1 MTGDLCK
8 KKNFGNLWILEQRKQ
23 RVEMSSTNCF
33 TRGSV
38 SFWNTIKGEEDKSF
52 LLGVAV
58 LTKVM
63 PSHSDPRPVR
73 LLLLGIPLIKEQER
87 SKGSAVGIRPV
98 GKGLL
103 NPDSL
108 LEMSKFWGSVE
119 GQQTL
124 FVPNLLC
131 HCCRSCMSV
140 QTKRFF
146 YCR

>member
-1 MTGDLCK
+1 MNK
-8 KKNFGNLWILEQRKQ
+8 GNGGFKCQARIASQEETFLLEILKRRGRQR
-23 RVEMSSTNCF
+23 
-33 TRGSV
+33 
-38 SFWNTIKGEEDKSF
+38 SF

-108 LEMSKFWGSVE
+108 LEMSKF
-119 GQQTL
+119 
-124 FVPNLLC
+124 
-131 HCCRSCMSV
+131 
-140 QTKRFF
+140 
-146 YCR
+146 